1 MTTPAPDGDLL
12 QRLLLEKYEPIAI
25 VGIGLRLPGGNDTR
39 ESLAEFL
46 RSGRDGTGPI
56 PSDRWDVAAFESDDP
71 AAKGTIRTRG
81 GGFLEGIDR
90 FDPAFFGISPKEA
103 DYVDPQQRLLLETAW
118 EALEDSGLDAHALR
132 GGDGGVYVGISSADY
147 MIAAETL
154 PYEAIN
160 GYLGTGT
167 AHSAAS
173 GRLSYVLGWHGPCAS
188 FDTAC
193 SSSLVALHTAVQDLR
208 QRQCDIAL
216 CAGVNLVHHPQAHI
230 VTTDANMLAP
240 DGRCKTFDD
249 RADGYA
255 RSEGCG
261 VLALKRLSDAQRDG
275 DRILALVRGS
285 AIRQDG
291 EGAGLT
297 VPNGSSQQRVMRAA
311 LLNSAVRPEDIQYV
325 EAHGTGTA
333 LGDPIELSA
342 IGKVFAESHSPGAP
356 VFVASGKT
364 NLGHA
369 EAAAGVS
376 GIIKVALQLGE
387 ELIYP
392 HLNMDVPSTHVAWD
406 ELPVA
411 VPREPVSWPAG
422 TRRALVNSF
431 GFAGTI
437 ASAVI
442 EQAPA
447 VAPTS
452 DLVREESARPR
463 SGAAVFTLSART
475 RKALG
480 LQVER
485 YQRYLADHPDTDVAE
500 LCHASNVLRAHH
512 ASRIAGVVG
521 GPADLEALLA
531 RQLRATDDTDTA
543 QQRKVAFLFSGQGS
557 QYPGMAAG
565 LYRSHRVF
573 RDTVDV
579 CDRLFAEHL
588 DGPPVRDVMFGEGHA
603 TQLLDQTRYT
613 QPALFTLEYALAEL
627 WKSWGICPDT
637 VIGHSIGEVA
647 AAAVAGVFP
656 LPDAIGLVAARA
668 RLMQS
673 VSAPG
678 GMMAVRASGADIAPL
693 LDQYPGLSLAALNAP
708 DQCVVSGGTEPLE
721 AMAAELTERGLRT
734 KRLPVSHAFHSPLMD
749 EVVEEFRDLI
759 AKVRFQE
766 PEITLI
772 SNLSG
777 EIADVDEVCSAAYW
791 ARLIREPVDFAGG
804 IRTLTGLGPHAMV
817 EIGPGRSL
825 INSGRACVPASRHLW
840 VASLGSA
847 AERDRSPYE
856 AAAQLYTAGLPL
868 SWRGFH
874 EGRPKPRLTLPT
886 YSFDRKRYW
895 LPDFGKD
902 MNASAHHPL
911 LGAETTTEKQRSSSV
926 REFANRISADRPD
939 YLVDHMVVGQVVFP
953 AAGFIELLIA
963 AVDAVHGHTRFPIA
977 DMRIHEPLLLS
988 DGAISLRTRLRT
1000 TEDGGELIEI
1010 LSVSDDAG
1018 IERLHVTA
1026 AIGKEGQD
1034 AVPLEDGSD
1043 LLEELAGAEAEDEQR
1058 DERIAELYA
1067 DFADSGMD
1075 YGPRFQLIESFTRRG
1090 DNLVTAEITG
1100 PAGVTAEHLPP
1111 AILDSALQTLA
1122 TIIQPGLPVRLR
1134 SFHLLSRP
1142 RGATLRSVVR
1152 LLPAQPSTDVDFVAD
1167 VVLYDGRRVVCVL
1180 NGLELRRMSSVG
1192 VARRRMFYQTRWIE
1206 APASDAPVP
1215 GRRIALLH
1223 SGLEGDVSLAEEA
1236 ERTGTSLAFAS
1247 DLDRLP
1253 DLLAQGPTDLCWFWQ
1268 PGTQPP
1274 AVPGLGVDGLRAECE
1289 RQYTELLELV
1299 RLLESCGF
1307 GPDQRLWLVTR
1318 GGQWFPQ
1325 DEADDG
1331 SRLSASSVWGFG
1343 AVLLS
1348 EYPNH
1353 RVTLLDLPVGESDP
1367 AAVLRELLSSDPDEF
1382 QIAYRDGRRHVRRL
1396 VPSGPEE
1403 RIGTEEPIATEPEQ
1417 SPVDGDHTYLITGG
1431 LGGLGLLT
1439 ARTLVDRGARHL
1451 ALVSRRAPDDQ
1462 ELQKV
1467 RQTLGEQVSV
1477 RAYAAD
1483 IAEPAAVDALFKNL
1497 AKEGPALGGVV
1508 HAAGVLSDRPV
1519 NSQDWDNIDKVFC
1532 SKVYGSWLLHQAT
1545 ADLPEVRFFIGYGS
1559 SSAVLG
1565 QAGQC
1570 NYAAGNA
1577 FLDALMHWRRALGLP
1592 GTAIDWGPW
1601 AEVGMAAAL
1610 DEAHKQSFERQGM
1623 VFIQPRDGARALAT
1637 LLDSPVPQIVVG
1649 ECDWT
1654 TYAATRPLSNALYE
1668 GLARPRDNTVRTLD
1682 VDQLVGLP
1690 EDARR
1695 QALAD
1700 LVRGTVAKVL
1710 RFDATGDIPADTPF
1724 THLGLDSLAAVD
1736 VKNGL
1741 EAALRTSLSASITM
1755 DYPTT
1760 DLLVEHLDALLRPGD
1775 GETDGPGD
1783 PGDPGDPGGGLDSL
1797 DAEAELAALKDL
1809 G

>member
-1 MTTPAPDGDLL
+1 MTTPMGSQSGRQKAADPDGDLL

-25 VGIGLRLPGGNDTR
+25 VGIGLRLPDGNDTR

-81 GGFLEGIDR
+81 GGFLQGIDR

-118 EALEDSGLDAHALR
+118 EALEDAGLDAHALR

-387 ELIYP
+387 GLIYP
-392 HLNMDVPSTHVAWD
+392 HLNMDIPSTHVAWD

-411 VPREPVSWPAG
+411 VPREPVPWPAG

-447 VAPTS
+447 S
-452 DLVREESARPR
+452 DPVREESARPR
-463 SGAAVFTLSART
+463 SGTAVFTLSART

-485 YQRYLADHPDTDVAE
+485 YQRYLADHPDTDVEE

-531 RQLRATDDTDTA
+531 GHLRETKDTP

-588 DGPPVRDVMFGEGHA
+588 DGPPVRGVMFGEGQTA
-603 TQLLDQTRYT
+603 GLLDQTRYT

-627 WKSWGICPDT
+627 WKSWGIRPDA

-647 AAAVAGVFP
+647 AATVAGVFP

-678 GMMAVRASGADIAPL
+678 GMMAVRASGADIAPS

-749 EVVEEFRDLI
+749 EVLEEFRGLI
-759 AKVRFQE
+759 AGVGFQE

-777 EIADVDEVCSAAYW
+777 DIADVDEVCSAAYW

-825 INSGRACVPASRHLW
+825 INSGRACVTASRHLW

-847 AERDRSPYE
+847 AEQDRSPYE

-874 EGRPKPRLTLPT
+874 EGRPKPRLTLPA

-895 LPDFGKD
+895 LPDFGKGL
-902 MNASAHHPL
+902 NASAHHPL

-926 REFANRISADRPD
+926 REFANRISAGRPD

-963 AVDAVHGHTRFPIA
+963 AVDAVHGHIRFPID

-988 DGAISLRTRLRT
+988 DDAISLRTRVRT

-1043 LLEELAGAEAEDEQR
+1043 LMEELAGAEAGDEQR
-1058 DERIAELYA
+1058 DQRIAELYA

-1075 YGPRFQLIESFTRRG
+1075 YGPRFRLIESFTRRG

-1100 PAGVTAEHLPP
+1100 PAGVTTEHLPP

-1134 SFHLLSRP
+1134 SFRLLSRP

-1152 LLPAQPSTDVDFVAD
+1152 LLPAQQSTDVDFVAD

-1192 VARRRMFYQTRWIE
+1192 VARRRMFYQTQWIE
-1206 APASDAPVP
+1206 APASATPVP

-1223 SGLEGDVSLAEEA
+1223 SGLEENVSLAEEA

-1247 DLDRLP
+1247 DLAQLP

-1268 PGTQPP
+1268 PGERRA
-1274 AVPGLGVDGLRAECE
+1274 AVPGPGVAGLRAECE

-1299 RLLESCGF
+1299 GLLETCGF

-1331 SRLSASSVWGFG
+1331 SRLSASSLWGFG

-1367 AAVLRELLSSDPDEF
+1367 ATVLGELLRGEPDEF

-1396 VPSGPEE
+1396 VPSTPEE
-1403 RIGTEEPIATEPEQ
+1403 RIGTEEPITTEPEQ
-1417 SPVDGDHTYLITGG
+1417 TPVDGDHTYLITGG

-1462 ELQKV
+1462 EFQKV

-1477 RAYAAD
+1477 RVYAAD
-1483 IAEPAAVDALFKNL
+1483 IAEPAAVDTLFKSL

-1519 NSQDWDNIDKVFC
+1519 NSQDWDNIDKVFRA
-1532 SKVYGSWLLHQAT
+1532 KVYGSWLLHQAT

-1577 FLDALMHWRRALGLP
+1577 FLDALMHWRCARGLP

-1610 DEAHKQSFERQGM
+1610 DEAHRQSFERQGM

-1682 VDQLVGLP
+1682 VDQLAGLP

-1741 EAALRTSLSASITM
+1741 EAALHTSLSASITM

-1775 GETDGPGD
+1775 GGTGGPGE
-1783 PGDPGDPGGGLDSL
+1783 PSGGLDSL

>member
-1 MTTPAPDGDLL
+1 MTTPMGSQSGRQEAADPNAELL

-71 AAKGTIRTRG
+71 TAKGTIRTSG

-118 EALEDSGLDAHALR
+118 EALEDAGLDAHALR
-132 GGDGGVYVGISSADY
+132 GSDGGVYVGISSADY
-147 MIAAETL
+147 MIAAEAL

-160 GYLGTGT
+160 GYMGTGT

-193 SSSLVALHTAVQDLR
+193 SSSLVALHMAVQDLR

-249 RADGYA
+249 RADGYS

-261 VLALKRLSDAQRDG
+261 ALALKRLSDAQRDG

-311 LLNSAVRPEDIQYV
+311 LLNAAVRPEDVQFV

-342 IGKVFAESHSPGAP
+342 IAKVFAESHSPGSP

-376 GIIKVALQLGE
+376 GIIKVVLQLGE
-387 ELIYP
+387 GLIYP
-392 HLNMDVPSTHVAWD
+392 HLNMDIPSTHVAWD

-411 VPREPVSWPAG
+411 VPREPVPWPTG

-447 VAPTS
+447 CDPA
-452 DLVREESARPR
+452 REESARPR
-463 SGAAVFTLSART
+463 PGVAVFTLSART

-480 LQVER
+480 LQLER
-485 YQRYLADHPDTDVAE
+485 YRRHLADHPDTDVEE

-512 ASRIAGVVG
+512 ASRVAGVVG

-531 RQLRATDDTDTA
+531 RHLHTAEDTPH
-543 QQRKVAFLFSGQGS
+543 QRKVAFLFSGQGS

-573 RDTVDV
+573 RDTVDA

-588 DGPPVRDVMFGEGHA
+588 DGPPVRDVMFGAGHGA
-603 TQLLDQTRYT
+603 GLLDQTRYT
-613 QPALFTLEYALAEL
+613 QPALFTLEVGLAEL
-627 WKSWGICPDT
+627 WKSWGIRPDA

-647 AAAVAGVFP
+647 AATVAGVFP

-678 GMMAVRASGADIAPL
+678 GMMAVRASGEEIAPL
-693 LDQYPGLSLAALNAP
+693 LDQYPGLSLAAINAP
-708 DQCVVSGGTEPLE
+708 DQCVVSGAAEPLE
-721 AMAAELTERGLRT
+721 AMAAELTERGPRT

-749 EVVEEFRDLI
+749 EVLEEFRSLI
-759 AKVRFQE
+759 AGVRFQE

-777 EIADVDEVCSAAYW
+777 EIADVDEVCSADYW

-804 IRTLTGLGPHAMV
+804 IRTLAGHGPHAMV
-817 EIGPGRSL
+817 EIGPGRAL
-825 INSGRACVPASRHLW
+825 INSGRACVTASQHLW
-840 VASLGSA
+840 VASLGAA
-847 AERDRSPYE
+847 AEQDRSPYE

-895 LPDFGKD
+895 LPDLGK
-902 MNASAHHPL
+902 NTGAGAHHPL
-911 LGAETTTEKQRSSSV
+911 LGTETTTEAQRGARV
-926 REFANRISADRPD
+926 REFVGRISADRPG
-939 YLVDHMVVGQVVFP
+939 YLVDHTVVGQVVFP

-963 AVDAVHGHTRFPIA
+963 AVDAVHGHTRLPID

-988 DGAISLRTRLRT
+988 DDVISLRTRLRAT
-1000 TEDGGELIEI
+1000 GDGGEHIEI

-1034 AVPLEDGSD
+1034 AVPLEDGSE
-1043 LLEELAGAEAEDEQR
+1043 LLEEIAGAEAGEEQR
-1058 DERIAELYA
+1058 DQRVTELYA
-1067 DFADSGMD
+1067 DFVDSGMG
-1075 YGPRFQLIESFTRRG
+1075 YGPRFRLIESFTRRG
-1090 DNLVTAEITG
+1090 DNLATAEITG
-1100 PAGVTAEHLPP
+1100 PAGVTTEHLPP
-1111 AILDSALQTLA
+1111 AILDCALQTLA
-1122 TIIQPGLPVRLR
+1122 TITQPGLPVRLR
-1134 SFHLLSRP
+1134 SFRLLSRP

-1152 LLPAQPSTDVDFVAD
+1152 LLPAQQSTDADFVAD
-1167 VVLYDGRRVVCVL
+1167 VALYDGERVVCVL
-1180 NGLELRRMSSVG
+1180 NGLELRRMSSAG
-1192 VARRRMFYQTRWIE
+1192 VARRRMFYQPQWIE
-1206 APASDAPVP
+1206 AASSATPVP
-1215 GRRIALLH
+1215 GRGVVLLH
-1223 SGLEGDVSLAEEA
+1223 SGLEGDASLAEEA

-1247 DLDRLP
+1247 DLAQLP
-1253 DLLAQGPTDLCWFWQ
+1253 DLLAQRPADLCWFWQ
-1268 PGTQPP
+1268 PGEQ
-1274 AVPGLGVDGLRAECE
+1274 PGLDGLRAACE

-1299 RLLESCGF
+1299 SLLESCGF

-1331 SRLSASSVWGFG
+1331 TRLSASSVWGFG

-1367 AAVLRELLSSDPDEF
+1367 ATVLRELLSSEPDEF

-1396 VPSGPEE
+1396 VSGGPEE
-1403 RIGTEEPIATEPEQ
+1403 RPRTEPEP

-1451 ALVSRRAPDDQ
+1451 ALVSRREPDDE
-1462 ELQKV
+1462 ELRRV
-1467 RQTLGEQVSV
+1467 GQTLGEQVSV
-1477 RAYAAD
+1477 RVYAAD
-1483 IAEPAAVDALFKNL
+1483 IADPAAVDALFERL
-1497 AKEGPALGGVV
+1497 TKEGPAVGGVV

-1519 NSQDWDNIDKVFC
+1519 NSQDWDNIDKVFRA
-1532 SKVYGSWLLHQAT
+1532 KVYGSWLLHQAT
-1545 ADLPEVRFFIGYGS
+1545 SDLPEVRFFIGYGS

-1577 FLDALMHWRRALGLP
+1577 FLDALMHWRGALGLP

-1623 VFIQPRDGARALAT
+1623 VFIRPRDGARALTT
-1637 LLDSPVPQIVVG
+1637 LLDEPVPQIVVG

-1654 TYAATRPLSNALYE
+1654 TYAATRPLPNALYE
-1668 GLARPRDNTVRTLD
+1668 RLARPRDNTVRTLD
-1682 VDQLVGLP
+1682 VDQLAGLP
-1690 EDARR
+1690 EDGRR

-1760 DLLVEHLDALLRPGD
+1760 DLLVVHLDALLRPDD
-1775 GETDGPGD
+1775 GGTAD
-1783 PGDPGDPGGGLDSL
+1783 PSGGLDAL
-1797 DAEAELAALKDL
+1797 DADAELAALKDL

>member
-1 MTTPAPDGDLL
+1 MTTPMGSQSGRQKAADPDGDLL

-81 GGFLEGIDR
+81 GGFLQGIDR

-118 EALEDSGLDAHALR
+118 EALEDAGLDAHALR

-387 ELIYP
+387 GLIYP
-392 HLNMDVPSTHVAWD
+392 HLNMDIPSTHVAWD

-411 VPREPVSWPAG
+411 VPREPVPWPAG

-447 VAPTS
+447 S
-452 DLVREESARPR
+452 DPVREESARPR
-463 SGAAVFTLSART
+463 SGTAVFTLSART

-480 LQVER
+480 LQAER
-485 YQRYLADHPDTDVAE
+485 YQRYLADHPDTDVEE

-531 RQLRATDDTDTA
+531 RHLRETKDTP

-588 DGPPVRDVMFGEGHA
+588 DGPPVRGVMFGEGQTA
-603 TQLLDQTRYT
+603 ELLDQTRYT

-627 WKSWGICPDT
+627 WKSWGIRPDA

-647 AAAVAGVFP
+647 AATVAGVFP

-678 GMMAVRASGADIAPL
+678 GMMAVRASGADIAPS

-749 EVVEEFRDLI
+749 EVLEEFRGLI
-759 AKVRFQE
+759 AGVRFQE

-777 EIADVDEVCSAAYW
+777 DIADVDEVCSAAYW

-825 INSGRACVPASRHLW
+825 INSGRACVTASRHLW

-847 AERDRSPYE
+847 AEQDRSPYE

-874 EGRPKPRLTLPT
+874 EGRPKPRLTLPA

-895 LPDFGKD
+895 LPDFGKGL
-902 MNASAHHPL
+902 NASAHHPL
-911 LGAETTTEKQRSSSV
+911 LGAETTTEKQRSFSV
-926 REFANRISADRPD
+926 REFANRISAGRPD

-963 AVDAVHGHTRFPIA
+963 AVDAVHGHIRFPID

-988 DGAISLRTRLRT
+988 DDAISLRTRLRT

-1043 LLEELAGAEAEDEQR
+1043 LMEELAGAEAGDEQR
-1058 DERIAELYA
+1058 DRRIAELYA

-1075 YGPRFQLIESFTRRG
+1075 YGPRFRLIESFTRRG

-1100 PAGVTAEHLPP
+1100 PAGVTTEHLPP

-1134 SFHLLSRP
+1134 SFRLLSRP

-1152 LLPAQPSTDVDFVAD
+1152 LLPAQQSTDVDFVAD

-1192 VARRRMFYQTRWIE
+1192 VARRRMFYQTQWIE
-1206 APASDAPVP
+1206 APASATPVP

-1223 SGLEGDVSLAEEA
+1223 SGLEENVSLAEEA

-1247 DLDRLP
+1247 DLAQLP

-1268 PGTQPP
+1268 PGERRA
-1274 AVPGLGVDGLRAECE
+1274 AVPGPGVAGLRAECE

-1299 RLLESCGF
+1299 GLLETCGF

-1331 SRLSASSVWGFG
+1331 SRLSASSLWGFG

-1367 AAVLRELLSSDPDEF
+1367 ATVLGELLSGEPDEF

-1396 VPSGPEE
+1396 VPSTPEE
-1403 RIGTEEPIATEPEQ
+1403 RIGTEEPITTEPEQ
-1417 SPVDGDHTYLITGG
+1417 TPVDGDHTYLITGG

-1462 ELQKV
+1462 EFQKV

-1477 RAYAAD
+1477 RVYAAD
-1483 IAEPAAVDALFKNL
+1483 IAEPAAVDTLFKSL

-1519 NSQDWDNIDKVFC
+1519 NSQDWDNIDKVFRA
-1532 SKVYGSWLLHQAT
+1532 KVYGSWLLHQAT

-1577 FLDALMHWRRALGLP
+1577 FLDALMHWRCARGLP

-1610 DEAHKQSFERQGM
+1610 DEAHRQSFERQGM

-1682 VDQLVGLP
+1682 LDQLAGLP

-1775 GETDGPGD
+1775 GGTGGPGE
-1783 PGDPGDPGGGLDSL
+1783 PSGGLDSL